1 METGEAE
8 EGKAGDVEAGEVETG
23 EVVEEEEGEAG
34 EAGEGK
40 VGGRRQ
46 SLAEGENDAGRERL
60 GPQTEEGEI
69 LVFKD
74 VANS

>member
-1 METGEAE
+1 VATR
-8 EGKAGDVEAGEVETG
+8 
-23 EVVEEEEGEAG
+23 EEEEG

-46 SLAEGENDAGRERL
+46 SLAEGENGADPAAERERL
-60 GPQTEEGEI
+60 VPQTEEGEK

-74 VANS
+74 VENS

>member
-8 EGKAGDVEAGEVETG
+8 VGKAGDGEAGEG
-23 EVVEEEEGEAG
+23 EVVEEG

-46 SLAEGENDAGRERL
+46 SLAEGENDAERERL

>member
-46 SLAEGENDAGRERL
+46 SLAEGENDAERERL

>member
-1 METGEAE
+1 M
-8 EGKAGDVEAGEVETG
+8 V
-23 EVVEEEEGEAG
+23 EEGEAG

-46 SLAEGENDAGRERL
+46 SLAEGENDAERERL

>member
-8 EGKAGDVEAGEVETG
+8 EGKAGDGEAGEGETG
-23 EVVEEEEGEAG
+23 EVVEEGEAG

-46 SLAEGENDAGRERL
+46 SLAEGENDAERERL